1 MDFDIAGRIQQLR
14 SEKKISANKL
24 STLAGLSQSYIRK
37 LELGETTPTV
47 ESLELICSALSI
59 SLADFFGHSNAS
71 LAQLEAID
79 TLKGLNEEQLNA
91 FCELFKP
98 YRSNSAKND
107 TKE

>member
-1 MDFDIAGRIQQLR
+1 MDFNISGRIRQLR
-14 SEKKISANKL
+14 TEKKISANRL

-47 ESLELICSALSI
+47 ESMELICSALGI

-79 TLKGLNEEQLNA
+79 TLKGLNDKQLNA

-98 YRSNSAKND
+98 YRGNSAKD
-107 TKE
+107 AKE